1 MIFSALFMGFS
12 FIIYTSANSMTGIDP
27 FMLFALLPKTWY
39 TCVGG
44 MDMFE
49 ITLITVGKLKEKFYL
64 SAAAEYEKRI
74 KGYCQFKLLE
84 LPETRLPD
92 NPSPAE
98 ISAGLEKEADLILTK
113 IPKGAWFCTLTPEG
127 KLLSSEALADKLQEV
142 KLSGKSSA
150 CFLIG
155 SSFGMAQRIK
165 DKADFKL
172 SMSPMTFPHHLA
184 RVMVLEQ
191 LYRAEAIQSGS
202 KYHK

>member
-1 MIFSALFMGFS
+1 
-12 FIIYTSANSMTGIDP
+12 
-27 FMLFALLPKTWY
+27 
-39 TCVGG
+39 
-44 MDMFE
+44 MFE

-64 SAAAEYEKRI
+64 EACSEYQKRLSA
-74 KGYCQFKLLE
+74 YCRFQILE
-84 LPETRLPD
+84 LPESRLPE

-98 ISAGLEKEADLILTK
+98 ISAGLEKEAETILQK
-113 IPKGAWFCTLTPEG
+113 LPKGCWFCVLTPEG
-127 KLLSSEALADKLQEV
+127 KMLSSEKMAEKMAEV

-155 SSFGMAQRIK
+155 SSFGIAERIK
-165 DKADFKL
+165 NMADFRL

-191 LYRAEAIQSGS
+191 IYRAEAIQAGS